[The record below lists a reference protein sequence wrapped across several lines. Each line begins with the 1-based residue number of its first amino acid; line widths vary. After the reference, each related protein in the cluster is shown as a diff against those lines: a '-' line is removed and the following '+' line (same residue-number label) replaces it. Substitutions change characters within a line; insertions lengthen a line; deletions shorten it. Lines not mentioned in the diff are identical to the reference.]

1 MGVVIRI
8 RVLVIGGL
16 AWSGVVLGH
25 LCAYLLA
32 YPAEAERATR
42 LADTGH
48 GSFPLLLISALATI
62 PAFLSLLAVRVIRGD
77 RTPPLLST
85 AVFLAAI
92 QVPAFLAMEFFE
104 RGLSLEEMV
113 LEPAVLVGLVIQV
126 LVAVISAV
134 LVKTFAR
141 AVVALTSRLWALPRQ
156 APAKLLAPAP
166 DHRPQRFVFLIRV
179 RHRAPPLT
187 SAS

>member
-1 MGVVIRI
+1 VTRI
-8 RVLVIGGL
+8 RVLIIGGI

-25 LCAYLLA
+25 LVAYLVA
-32 YPAEAERATR
+32 YPGEAERSAH
-42 LADTGH
+42 LAQTGH
-48 GSFPLLLISALATI
+48 GSFPLLLISALAAI
-62 PAFLSLLAVRVIRGD
+62 PAILSLLAVRVIRGD
-77 RTPPLLST
+77 RTRPLLPT
-85 AVFLAAI
+85 AVLLAAI

-104 RGLSLEEMV
+104 RGMSFDRMV
-113 LEPAVLVGLVIQV
+113 LEPAVLGGLVIQV
-126 LVAVISAV
+126 LVAVISAL

-141 AVVALTSRLWALPRQ
+141 AVVALTSRLWRLSRQ

-166 DHRPQRFVFLIRV
+166 DHRPQRLVFLISA